1 MTAAGTFTPI
11 VYVRKL
17 SFCSVIRECV
27 CCVGG
32 NSRPRR
38 PRLGRWSRRTAG
50 GEGAQRSRPGAPVAL
65 TCGAGPGLG
74 RAGDVGAPR
83 AVFLSL
89 ARGAF
94 IGRRVSEDT
103 GGLVGRAPCSPR
115 ERFAVTL
122 DLRVSI
128 LMNAEDSH
136 PTPVSSTLTFP
147 QTSESG
153 GGSSWSL
160 RCHSA
165 PKGHFRGR
173 EPFGTLSPG
182 GLKCPRNFYSSAF
195 LSLKTKSEGAGSFS
209 TDYLADDRPPKKRL
223 ERFHRQGPRCPGH
236 GDGTTHPRPRNGP
249 RTRFA
254 LLFQKH
260 RLVFLLPQV

>member
-1 MTAAGTFTPI
+1 MLCGWKQPSAPAAAGKMVT
-11 VYVRKL
+11 
-17 SFCSVIRECV
+17 ED
-27 CCVGG
+27 GG
-32 NSRPRR
+32 WGGGTAKPPR
-38 PRLGRWSRRTAG
+38 
-50 GEGAQRSRPGAPVAL
+50 APVAL

-94 IGRRVSEDT
+94 VGRRVSEDT

-128 LMNAEDSH
+128 LMNAEDTH

-195 LSLKTKSEGAGSFS
+195 LSLKAESEGAGSFS

-236 GDGTTHPRPRNGP
+236 GDGTTHPRPGNGP

>member
-27 CCVGG
+27 CCAGG

-65 TCGAGPGLG
+65 ACGAGPGLG

-94 IGRRVSEDT
+94 VGRRVSEDT

-128 LMNAEDSH
+128 LMNAEDTH

-195 LSLKTKSEGAGSFS
+195 LSLKAESEGAGSFS
-209 TDYLADDRPPKKRL
+209 TDYLADDRPSPQKVTRA
-223 ERFHRQGPRCPGH
+223 FPPPG
-236 GDGTTHPRPRNGP
+236 TPLSW
-249 RTRFA
+249 A
-254 LLFQKH
+254 W
-260 RLVFLLPQV
+260 